1 METTVE
7 FYDSKDSTTYDKTK
21 NNIKQGV
28 QRMQSII
35 EED

>member
-21 NNIKQGV
+21 NYINQGV
-28 QRMQSII
+28 QRMQSIT